1 MKNKKLRI
9 LTYGIAALVFLI
21 VAILYPRL
29 PDQIPTHWNF
39 DGSVTYGSRSNIW
52 SLTAML
58 PLFAIQF
65 DIMPHIDPRRQNY
78 QRFSRFYDGFCVG
91 MQLFLAIVIGILI
104 RESFFPGQIQVT
116 RIICPRSRVIFT
128 WASKIPGP

>member
-39 DGSVTYGSRSNIW
+39 DASGTNVSRTNIS
-52 SLTAML
+52 SLK
-58 PLFAIQF
+58 
-65 DIMPHIDPRRQNY
+65 HI
-78 QRFSRFYDGFCVG
+78 
-91 MQLFLAIVIGILI
+91 L
-104 RESFFPGQIQVT
+104 
-116 RIICPRSRVIFT
+116 ICPRSRVIFT

>member
-39 DGSVTYGSRSNIW
+39 DGSVT
-52 SLTAML
+52 SLRI
-58 PLFAIQF
+58 PLQHLE
-65 DIMPHIDPRRQNY
+65 PHRHA
-78 QRFSRFYDGFCVG
+78 SSVCH
-91 MQLFLAIVIGILI
+91 
-104 RESFFPGQIQVT
+104 SF
-116 RIICPRSRVIFT
+116 
-128 WASKIPGP
+128 